1 MGKVCGALNSLN
13 NESGKQEIRK
23 KKFARLEFVPMQPLL
38 LATRNANKTREFRE
52 LLGKDFDVHD
62 LSFFDEM
69 AIPKESGRTFEEN
82 AILKAVAASQHRPV
96 QDRHLLVVAD
106 DSGLEVDA
114 LGGAPGV
121 FSARFAG
128 EHASDKENI
137 DKLLSELARR
147 NVPLDQRSARF
158 RCVIAL
164 AREGKL
170 LGEFEGIVEGSVVEL
185 PRGSRGF
192 GYDPIFLPNGFDKT
206 FGESPIELKNRI
218 SHRAR
223 AIRAFRA
230 ERPVIQRGD

>member
-1 MGKVCGALNSLN
+1 
-13 NESGKQEIRK
+13 
-23 KKFARLEFVPMQPLL
+23 MQPLL
-38 LATRNANKTREFRE
+38 LASRNANKTREFRE

-62 LSFFDEM
+62 LSFIDQM

-82 AILKAVAASQHRPV
+82 AILKAVAASRDRHV

-114 LGGAPGV
+114 LGGAPGI
-121 FSARFAG
+121 FSARYAA
-128 EHASDKENI
+128 EDASDKENI
-137 DKLLSELARR
+137 DKLFSELARR

-170 LGEFEGIVEGSVVEL
+170 LGKCEGVVEGSIVDL

-192 GYDPIFLPNGFDKT
+192 GYDPIFVPNGFDQT
-206 FGESPIELKNRI
+206 FAELPVETKNKI

-223 AIRAFRA
+223 AIRALRA
-230 ERPVIQRGD
+230 GLLAAQRGD

>member
-1 MGKVCGALNSLN
+1 
-13 NESGKQEIRK
+13 
-23 KKFARLEFVPMQPLL
+23 MQPLL
-38 LATRNANKTREFRE
+38 LAAGNANKTREFRE
-52 LLGKDFDVHD
+52 LLGKDFDVYD

-82 AILKAVAASQHRPV
+82 AILKAVAASQDRRV

-114 LGGAPGV
+114 LGGAPGI
-121 FSARFAG
+121 FSARYAG
-128 EHASDKENI
+128 EHVSDKENI

-164 AREGKL
+164 AHEGNL
-170 LGEFEGIVEGSVVEL
+170 LGKFEGIVKGSIVDL

-192 GYDPIFLPNGFDKT
+192 GYDPIFVPNGFEQT
-206 FGESPIELKNRI
+206 FAELPAEVKNRI
-218 SHRAR
+218 SHRAE
-223 AIRAFRA
+223 AIRALA
-230 ERPVIQRGD
+230 AKLAALKPSD

>member
-1 MGKVCGALNSLN
+1 
-13 NESGKQEIRK
+13 
-23 KKFARLEFVPMQPLL
+23 MQPLL

-52 LLGKDFDVHD
+52 LLGNDFDVYD

-69 AIPKESGRTFEEN
+69 AVPKESGRTFEEN
-82 AILKAVAASQHRPV
+82 AVLKAVAASQDRRV

-106 DSGLEVDA
+106 DSGVEVAA
-114 LGGAPGV
+114 LGGAPGIL
-121 FSARFAG
+121 SARYAG

-137 DKLLSELARR
+137 DKLLSELART

-158 RCVIAL
+158 RCVIAV

-170 LGEFEGIVEGSVVEL
+170 LGKFEGIVEGSVVEL

-206 FGESPIELKNRI
+206 FGESPGELKNQI

-230 ERPVIQRGD
+230 GLPAAQRGD

>member
-1 MGKVCGALNSLN
+1 
-13 NESGKQEIRK
+13 
-23 KKFARLEFVPMQPLL
+23 MQPLL
-38 LATRNANKTREFRE
+38 LAAGNANKTREFRE
-52 LLGKDFDVHD
+52 LLGKDFDVYD

-82 AILKAVAASQHRPV
+82 AILKAVAASQDRRV
-96 QDRHLLVVAD
+96 QDRHLLIVAD

-114 LGGAPGV
+114 LGGAPGI
-121 FSARFAG
+121 FSARYAG

-147 NVPLDQRSARF
+147 NAPLDQRSARF

-170 LGEFEGIVEGSVVEL
+170 LGKFEGIVKGSIVDL

-192 GYDPIFLPNGFDKT
+192 GYDPIFVPNGFEQT
-206 FGESPIELKNRI
+206 FAELPAEVKNRI
-218 SHRAR
+218 SHRAE
-223 AIRAFRA
+223 AIRALA
-230 ERPVIQRGD
+230 AKLAALKPSD

>member
-1 MGKVCGALNSLN
+1 
-13 NESGKQEIRK
+13 
-23 KKFARLEFVPMQPLL
+23 MQPLL

-82 AILKAVAASQHRPV
+82 AILKAVAVSQDRRV

-114 LGGAPGV
+114 LGGAPGI
-121 FSARFAG
+121 FSARYAG

-147 NVPLDQRSARF
+147 DVPLDQRSARF

-170 LGEFEGIVEGSVVEL
+170 LGKFEGIVEGSIVDL

-206 FGESPIELKNRI
+206 FAESPIELKNRI

-230 ERPVIQRGD
+230 GLPAAQRGD

>member
-1 MGKVCGALNSLN
+1 
-13 NESGKQEIRK
+13 
-23 KKFARLEFVPMQPLL
+23 MQPLL

-82 AILKAVAASQHRPV
+82 AILKAVAASQDRRV

-106 DSGLEVDA
+106 DSGLEVTA
-114 LGGAPGV
+114 LGGAPGI
-121 FSARFAG
+121 FSARYAG

-147 NVPLDQRSARF
+147 DVPLDQPSARF

-170 LGEFEGIVEGSVVEL
+170 LGKFEGIVDGSIVDL

-206 FGESPIELKNRI
+206 FGELPIELKNRI

-230 ERPVIQRGD
+230 GLPVTHRGD

>member
-1 MGKVCGALNSLN
+1 
-13 NESGKQEIRK
+13 
-23 KKFARLEFVPMQPLL
+23 MQPLL
-38 LATRNANKTREFRE
+38 LATRNANKTREFRQ

-82 AILKAVAASQHRPV
+82 AILKAVAASQDRHV

-114 LGGAPGV
+114 LGGAPGI
-121 FSARFAG
+121 FSARYAG
-128 EHASDKENI
+128 QNASDKENI

-147 NVPLDQRSARF
+147 DVPLDQRSARF

-170 LGEFEGIVEGSVVEL
+170 LGKFEGIVEGSVVDL

-206 FGESPIELKNRI
+206 FAESPIDLKNRI

-230 ERPVIQRGD
+230 GLPAAQRGD

>member
-1 MGKVCGALNSLN
+1 
-13 NESGKQEIRK
+13 
-23 KKFARLEFVPMQPLL
+23 MQPLL

-69 AIPKESGRTFEEN
+69 TIPKESGRTFEEN

-106 DSGLEVDA
+106 DSGLEVTA
-114 LGGAPGV
+114 LGGAPGIL
-121 FSARFAG
+121 SARYAG

-137 DKLLSELARR
+137 DKLLSELART

-170 LGEFEGIVEGSVVEL
+170 LGKFEGIVEGSVVEL

-230 ERPVIQRGD
+230 GLPAAQRDD

>member
-1 MGKVCGALNSLN
+1 
-13 NESGKQEIRK
+13 
-23 KKFARLEFVPMQPLL
+23 MQPLL

-69 AIPKESGRTFEEN
+69 AIPKESGRTFGEN
-82 AILKAVAASQHRPV
+82 AILKAVAASQDRRV

-114 LGGAPGV
+114 LGGAPGIL
-121 FSARFAG
+121 SARYAG
-128 EHASDKENI
+128 ETASDKENI
-137 DKLLSELARR
+137 EKLLSELARR
-147 NVPLDQRSARF
+147 NAPLDQRSARF

-164 AREGKL
+164 ARESEL
-170 LGEFEGIVEGSVVEL
+170 LGKFEGVVEGLIVDL
-185 PRGSRGF
+185 PRGSLGF
-192 GYDPIFLPNGFDKT
+192 GYDPIFVPNGFDKT
-206 FGESPIELKNRI
+206 FGELPIELKNRI

-230 ERPVIQRGD
+230 GLPATQRSD

>member
-1 MGKVCGALNSLN
+1 
-13 NESGKQEIRK
+13 
-23 KKFARLEFVPMQPLL
+23 MQPLL
-38 LATRNANKTREFRE
+38 LASRNANKTREFRE

-82 AILKAVAASQHRPV
+82 AILKAVAASRDRHV

-114 LGGAPGV
+114 LGGAPGI
-121 FSARFAG
+121 FSARYAA
-128 EHASDKENI
+128 ENASDKENI
-137 DKLLSELARR
+137 DKLFSELARR
-147 NVPLDQRSARF
+147 NVLLDRRSARF

-164 AREGKL
+164 AGEGKL
-170 LGEFEGIVEGSVVEL
+170 LGKFEGVVEGSIVDL

-192 GYDPIFLPNGFDKT
+192 GYDPIFVPNGFDQT
-206 FGESPIELKNRI
+206 FAESPVETKNKI

-223 AIRAFRA
+223 AIRVLRA
-230 ERPVIQRGD
+230 GLLAAQRGD

>member
-1 MGKVCGALNSLN
+1 
-13 NESGKQEIRK
+13 
-23 KKFARLEFVPMQPLL
+23 MQPLL

-52 LLGKDFDVHD
+52 LLAEDFDVHD

-82 AILKAVAASQHRPV
+82 AILKAVAVSQDRRV

-106 DSGLEVDA
+106 DSGLEVAA
-114 LGGAPGV
+114 LGGAPGIL
-121 FSARFAG
+121 SARYAG

-137 DKLLSELARR
+137 DKLLSELVRR

-170 LGEFEGIVEGSVVEL
+170 LGKFEGIVEGSIVDL

-206 FGESPIELKNRI
+206 FAESPIELKNRI

-230 ERPVIQRGD
+230 GLPAAQRGD

>member
-1 MGKVCGALNSLN
+1 
-13 NESGKQEIRK
+13 
-23 KKFARLEFVPMQPLL
+23 MQPLL
-38 LATRNANKTREFRE
+38 LASRNANKTREFRE

-69 AIPKESGRTFEEN
+69 AIPKESGRSFEEN
-82 AILKAVAASQHRPV
+82 AILKAVAASRDRHV
-96 QDRHLLVVAD
+96 QDIHLLVVAD

-114 LGGAPGV
+114 LGGAPGI
-121 FSARFAG
+121 FSARYAA
-128 EHASDKENI
+128 ENASDKENI
-137 DKLLSELARR
+137 DKLFSELAQR

-170 LGEFEGIVEGSVVEL
+170 LGKFEGVVEGSIVDL

-192 GYDPIFLPNGFDKT
+192 GYDPIFVPNGFDQT
-206 FGESPIELKNRI
+206 FAELPVETKNKI

-223 AIRAFRA
+223 AIRALRA
-230 ERPVIQRGD
+230 GLLAAQRGD

>member
-1 MGKVCGALNSLN
+1 
-13 NESGKQEIRK
+13 
-23 KKFARLEFVPMQPLL
+23 MQPLL

-106 DSGLEVDA
+106 DSGLEVTA
-114 LGGAPGV
+114 LGGAPGIL
-121 FSARFAG
+121 SARYAG

-137 DKLLSELARR
+137 DKLLSELART

-170 LGEFEGIVEGSVVEL
+170 LGKFEGIVEGSVIEL

-206 FGESPIELKNRI
+206 FGESPSELKNQI

-230 ERPVIQRGD
+230 GLPAALRGD

>member
-1 MGKVCGALNSLN
+1 
-13 NESGKQEIRK
+13 
-23 KKFARLEFVPMQPLL
+23 MQPLL

-69 AIPKESGRTFEEN
+69 AIPKETFADN
-82 AILKAVAASQHRPV
+82 AILKAVAASQDRRV
-96 QDRHLLVVAD
+96 QDRHLVVVAD
-106 DSGLEVDA
+106 DSGLEVAA
-114 LGGAPGV
+114 LGGAPGI
-121 FSARFAG
+121 FSARYAG

-158 RCVIAL
+158 HCVIAL
-164 AREGKL
+164 AHEGKL
-170 LGEFEGIVEGSVVEL
+170 LGKFEGIVEGSIVDL
-185 PRGSRGF
+185 PRGSGGF
-192 GYDPIFLPNGFDKT
+192 GYDPIFVPSGFDKT
-206 FGESPIELKNRI
+206 FGELPIELKNQI

-230 ERPVIQRGD
+230 GLPAAQRGD

>member
-1 MGKVCGALNSLN
+1 
-13 NESGKQEIRK
+13 
-23 KKFARLEFVPMQPLL
+23 MQPLL

-82 AILKAVAASQHRPV
+82 AILKAVVASQDRRV

-114 LGGAPGV
+114 LGGAPGIL
-121 FSARFAG
+121 SARYAG
-128 EHASDKENI
+128 ETASDKENI
-137 DKLLSELARR
+137 EKLLSELARR
-147 NVPLDQRSARF
+147 NAPLDQRSARF

-164 AREGKL
+164 ARESEL
-170 LGEFEGIVEGSVVEL
+170 LGKFEGVVEGLIVDL
-185 PRGSRGF
+185 PRGSLGF
-192 GYDPIFLPNGFDKT
+192 GYDPIFVPNGFDKT
-206 FGESPIELKNRI
+206 FGELPIELKNRI

-230 ERPVIQRGD
+230 ELPATQRSD

>member
-1 MGKVCGALNSLN
+1 
-13 NESGKQEIRK
+13 
-23 KKFARLEFVPMQPLL
+23 MQPLL

-52 LLGKDFDVHD
+52 LLGKDFDVYD

-82 AILKAVAASQHRPV
+82 AILKAVAASQDRRV
-96 QDRHLLVVAD
+96 QDRHLLIVAD

-114 LGGAPGV
+114 LGGAPGI
-121 FSARFAG
+121 FSARYAG

-147 NVPLDQRSARF
+147 NAPLDQRSARF

-164 AREGKL
+164 AREGNL
-170 LGEFEGIVEGSVVEL
+170 LGKFEGIVKGSIVDL

-192 GYDPIFLPNGFDKT
+192 GYDPIFVPNGFEQT
-206 FGESPIELKNRI
+206 FAELPAEAKNRI
-218 SHRAR
+218 SHRAE
-223 AIRAFRA
+223 AIRALA
-230 ERPVIQRGD
+230 AKLAALKPSD

>member
-1 MGKVCGALNSLN
+1 
-13 NESGKQEIRK
+13 
-23 KKFARLEFVPMQPLL
+23 MQPLL
-38 LATRNANKTREFRE
+38 LATRNPNKTREFRE

-82 AILKAVAASQHRPV
+82 AVLKAVAASQDRHV
-96 QDRHLLVVAD
+96 QDRHLLAVAD

-114 LGGAPGV
+114 LGGAPGI
-121 FSARFAG
+121 FSARYAS
-128 EHASDKENI
+128 ENASDKENI

-164 AREGKL
+164 AREGKV
-170 LGEFEGIVEGSVVEL
+170 LGKFEGIVEGSIVDL

-206 FGESPIELKNRI
+206 FAESPIELKNRI

-230 ERPVIQRGD
+230 GLPAAQRGD